1 MKVKVGD
8 KIKIIDFARDSDG
21 TLPKSEQNL
30 IGKTGVVTSINEDM
44 GIIYGTWGSLG
55 LLKDDI
61 YEVIG

>member
-55 LLKDDI
+55 LLKNDP